1 MKTKEVKATKIAAKK
16 ETKEMTKNLFYII
29 NVLNKCAKKQTSP
42 TGCKLE
48 NVAKIVSE
56 ANRITGKG
64 ITFAVLPQN
73 SSGVVCRLRKVT
85 PKNYNGGEIV
95 SKYLGEYEY
104 IPVANTFAGV
114 LDAVTSYLQYRADV
128 EKDLQAAKKEKRLKK
143 ADVFQML
150 KSGEIDETTFIKL
163 FETAA

>member
-1 MKTKEVKATKIAAKK
+1 MKTKEIKTAKNAAKK
-16 ETKEMTKNLFYII
+16 ETRELSKNIFYLL
-29 NVLNKCAKKQTSP
+29 NVLNKSAKKQTSP

-56 ANRITGKG
+56 ANKVTGRG

-85 PKNYNGGEIV
+85 AKNYNGGEIV
-95 SKYLGEYEY
+95 EKYTGTYEF
-104 IPVANTFAGV
+104 IPVSHTFAGV

-128 EKDLQAAKKEKRLKK
+128 QKDLETAKKEKRLKK
-143 ADVFQML
+143 ADIFQMF

-163 FETAA
+163 FEAA

>member
-85 PKNYNGGEIV
+85 PKNYNGGIKHSECRRSGANIIV
-95 SKYLGEYEY
+95 
-104 IPVANTFAGV
+104 
-114 LDAVTSYLQYRADV
+114 AVRECASNSTATNKILQNI
-128 EKDLQAAKKEKRLKK
+128 L
-143 ADVFQML
+143 
-150 KSGEIDETTFIKL
+150 
-163 FETAA
+163 